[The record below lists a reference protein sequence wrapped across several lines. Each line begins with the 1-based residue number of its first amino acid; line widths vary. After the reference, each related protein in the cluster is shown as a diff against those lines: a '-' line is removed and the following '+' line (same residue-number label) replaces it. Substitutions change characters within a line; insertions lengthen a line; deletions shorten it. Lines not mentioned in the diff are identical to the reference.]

1 MSDAMHTDEPL
12 PPPAPPNVAGPSAG
26 TLLRQ
31 AREAADM
38 DIAALAASLKVAVQK
53 LQALEDDDHAK
64 LPDTVFMR
72 ALASSI
78 CRTLKIDPAPV
89 LERLPQGTMPRLLP
103 EKPALNTTF
112 RQPGERRLVLPA
124 LPRGAGLAVLA
135 LLLAAAV
142 LYFLPDG
149 LLRWGSA
156 HQEEGASVAAPA
168 TGGELPQ
175 PAQAPDVQEQPG
187 AAAPAPAASVA
198 DVAPPPATESAAASR
213 PLGALPAP
221 VQQVIATLPSL
232 VAPSGAVA
240 ATPAAAAAAASAAVA
255 GEAVLQF
262 VARGQSWVQVR
273 SPGGAVVYERV
284 LQSGETAQVP
294 GQPPFAVVIGNASAT
309 EVRVRGQVFDTSS
322 ATKVNVARFEVK

>member
-1 MSDAMHTDEPL
+1 MSDAMHTHEPL

-89 LERLPQGTMPRLLP
+89 LERLPHGTMPRLLP

-156 HQEEGASVAAPA
+156 HQEEGASVAASA

-198 DVAPPPATESAAASR
+198 EVAPPPATESAAASR

-221 VQQVIATLPSL
+221 VQQVIATLPSPA
-232 VAPSGAVA
+232 APSGAVA
-240 ATPAAAAAAASAAVA
+240 ATPAAAASAAVV

-262 VARGQSWVQVR
+262 VAREQSWVQVR
-273 SPGGAVVYERV
+273 NPAGAVVFERV
-284 LQSGETAQVP
+284 LRPGESALVP
-294 GQPPFAVVIGNASAT
+294 GQPPWAVVIGNASAT
-309 EVRVRGQVFDTSS
+309 EVRVRGHVFDTSS

>member
-1 MSDAMHTDEPL
+1 MSDAMHTHEPL

-64 LPDTVFMR
+64 LPDIVFMR

-89 LERLPQGTMPRLLP
+89 LERLPHGTMPRLLP

-156 HQEEGASVAAPA
+156 HQEEGASVAASA

-187 AAAPAPAASVA
+187 AAAPAPAASA
-198 DVAPPPATESAAASR
+198 ANVAPPPATESAAASR

-221 VQQVIATLPSL
+221 VQQVIATLPSPA
-232 VAPSGAVA
+232 APSGAVA
-240 ATPAAAAAAASAAVA
+240 ATPAAAASAAVV

-262 VARGQSWVQVR
+262 VAREQSWVQVR
-273 SPGGAVVYERV
+273 NPAGAVVFERV
-284 LQSGETAQVP
+284 LRPGESAQVP
-294 GQPPFAVVIGNASAT
+294 GQPPWAVVIGNASAT
-309 EVRVRGQVFDTSS
+309 EVRVRGHVFDTSS